1 MMIITIIFSRPQQYK
16 MAKYCD
22 EIFGELLLKVETVE
36 STFYRNIL
44 SPKIL
49 WCIHFISQYI
59 LSQEIKVFV
68 GRNLEMNLFFLSQNL
83 ETWEQK
89 CFRSHCQIFPLNPAP
104 HCHLQAGGKH
114 YNTISP
120 SPSLTPRHHQHHF
133 TITKTNITTSYQVKL
148 FFTALNPSLTDILW
162 YSGWRTRFWSR
173 TSDSSQRW
181 KKLSWISSGKE
192 NSQ

>member
-1 MMIITIIFSRPQQYK
+1 MMMIITIIFSRPQQYK

-44 SPKIL
+44 SPEIL
-49 WCIHFISQYI
+49 WFIHFISQYI
-59 LSQEIKVFV
+59 LSKEIKVFF
-68 GRNLEMNLFFLSQNL
+68 GRTLKMNIFFSHKILSP

-104 HCHLQAGGKH
+104 HCHLQAGVKH

-120 SPSLTPRHHQHHF
+120 SLTPCHHQHHV
-133 TITKTNITTSYQVKL
+133 TITNTKTNITTSYQVNL
-148 FFTALNPSLTDILW
+148 FSLL
-162 YSGWRTRFWSR
+162 
-173 TSDSSQRW
+173 
-181 KKLSWISSGKE
+181 
-192 NSQ
+192 